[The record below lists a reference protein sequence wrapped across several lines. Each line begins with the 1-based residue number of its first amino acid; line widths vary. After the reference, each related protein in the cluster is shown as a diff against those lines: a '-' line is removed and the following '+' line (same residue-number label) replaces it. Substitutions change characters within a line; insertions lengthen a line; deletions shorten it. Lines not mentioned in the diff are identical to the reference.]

1 MTSGSGIISSPR
13 ALPPPSFITV
23 DNGARLPVIYTAAA
37 SIPTSSSP
45 LQLNNVLVTRSIIK
59 NLVSVKQLTRDDN
72 VAIEFDSAGFSV
84 KDLATHKV
92 ILRCDSSG
100 DLYPLRSPQHHAL
113 PASSPS
119 SVELWHNRLGHPGSG
134 ALCQLLNSFAF

>member
-1 MTSGSGIISSPR
+1 VDWYFDTGASTHMTSGSGIISSPR

-59 NLVSVKQLTRDDN
+59 NLVSVKQLTLTTMLQSN
-72 VAIEFDSAGFSV
+72 LTL
-84 KDLATHKV
+84 LAFLSR
-92 ILRCDSSG
+92 IW
-100 DLYPLRSPQHHAL
+100 L
-113 PASSPS
+113 PTK
-119 SVELWHNRLGHPGSG
+119 
-134 ALCQLLNSFAF
+134 